1 MFNGKK
7 YIKLYSI
14 WHFVI
19 WILRYNHLNLL
30 ESHTLSHMSLYS
42 REERVHTVYNKMKY
56 FVAMDQKDSS
66 EDSQLVNVF
75 LRKLII
81 SLVRRSIWKWK

>member
-1 MFNGKK
+1 
-7 YIKLYSI
+7 
-14 WHFVI
+14 
-19 WILRYNHLNLL
+19 
-30 ESHTLSHMSLYS
+30 MSLYS